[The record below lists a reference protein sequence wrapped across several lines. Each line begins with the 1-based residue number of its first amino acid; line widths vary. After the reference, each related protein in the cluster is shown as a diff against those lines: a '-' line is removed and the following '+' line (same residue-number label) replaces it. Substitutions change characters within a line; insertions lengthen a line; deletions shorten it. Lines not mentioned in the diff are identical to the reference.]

1 MNARTPDHP
10 AAGAGTSSVPL
21 SLVHDVRPPA
31 PGANAEGARP
41 PLLILLHGVGANE
54 RQMAALAPAFD
65 PRFVVV
71 SARSPLTLGRG
82 PSGQEAFG
90 WFHVTFTPEGP
101 VIDRDEAAAGWA
113 HVARFADEAAAAYGA
128 DPARVY
134 VGGFS
139 QGGIMALAA
148 LLTAPERIAGA
159 VAMSGRLLPE
169 VLPQAAPA
177 DALRG
182 RRALV
187 VHGTADEKLG
197 IHLARWAREQLA
209 RFPLALTYRELP
221 MGHGITDESVRTAA
235 GWLTAALDGRS
246 DGGSDATEEAAR

>member
-1 MNARTPDHP
+1 MMSPTQ
-10 AAGAGTSSVPL
+10 L
-21 SLVHDVRPPA
+21 SLVHEVRPPQ
-31 PGANAEGARP
+31 PGANVDGARP
-41 PLLILLHGVGANE
+41 PLLVLLHGVGANE

-71 SARSPLTLGRG
+71 SARSPLPLGRG
-82 PSGQEAFG
+82 PSGQEAFA

-101 VIDRDEAAAGWA
+101 VIEREEAAAGWA
-113 HVARFADEAAAAYGA
+113 HVARFVDEAVAAYGA

-169 VLPQAAPA
+169 VLPHAAPP

-182 RRALV
+182 REVLI
-187 VHGTADEKLG
+187 VHGAADDKLG
-197 IHLARWAREQLA
+197 VHLARWAREQLA
-209 RFPLALTYRELP
+209 RVPLALTYRELP
-221 MGHGITDESVRTAA
+221 MGHTVTPESLAVVSA
-235 GWLTAALDGRS
+235 WLSASLDGVAS
-246 DGGSDATEEAAR
+246 ATAEGAS

>member
-1 MNARTPDHP
+1 MGHGDP
-10 AAGAGTSSVPL
+10 AARPERGGAVTAPASL
-21 SLVHDVRPPA
+21 SLVHEVRPPR
-31 PGANAEGARP
+31 PGANADGERP
-41 PLLILLHGVGANE
+41 PLLVLLHGVGANE

-71 SARSPLTLGRG
+71 SARSPITLGRG
-82 PSGQEAFG
+82 SSGREAFA

-101 VIDRDEAAAGWA
+101 LIDREEAAAGWA
-113 HVARFADEAAAAYGA
+113 HVARFVDEAVEAYGA

-159 VAMSGRLLPE
+159 VVMSGRLLPE
-169 VLPQAAPA
+169 ALLHAAPA

-182 RRALV
+182 RAVLI

-197 IHLARWAREQLA
+197 VHLARWARDQLA

-221 MGHGITDESVRTAA
+221 MGHRITTESMAA
-235 GWLTAALDGRS
+235 MTSWLTTTLDGETRQT
-246 DGGSDATEEAAR
+246 GTVE

>member
-1 MNARTPDHP
+1 MTLPDSVLGSSSGRRP
-10 AAGAGTSSVPL
+10 ASL
-21 SLVHDVRPPA
+21 SLVHVLREPA
-31 PGANAEGARP
+31 PGAVPDGARP
-41 PLLILLHGVGANE
+41 PLLLLLHGVGSNE
-54 RQMAALAPAFD
+54 RSMASLASALDA
-65 PRFVVV
+65 RFLVV
-71 SARSPLTLGRG
+71 SARSPIALG
-82 PSGQEAFG
+82 PDAFA
-90 WFHVTFTPEGP
+90 WFHVTFGPQGP

-113 HVARFADEAAAAYGA
+113 HVARFVDEVVAAYGA

-169 VLPQAAPA
+169 VLPHAAQP

-182 RRALV
+182 RAALV
-187 VHGTADEKLG
+187 VHGIADDKLG

-221 MGHGITDESVRTAA
+221 MGHAITRESLAEVSA
-235 GWLTAALDGRS
+235 WLTAALD
-246 DGGSDATEEAAR
+246 AEPAR